1 VSGDRQPAL
10 AGAVPLCD
18 DRPMPTS
25 APPAEAT
32 AAELVRWTV
41 EAIGRQDL
49 AAARLAWA
57 DDIVE
62 RFPDRT
68 CRGVEELAAY
78 FQEAYDAISD
88 WGFEALAVVGEGEDV
103 LVQWRLTGTHT
114 GPLLGIAATGRP
126 LEIDGMDHFVVRDG
140 RIVSNF
146 VVFDQMQYARQLG
159 MMPPDGSSA
168 DRALKGAF
176 NARTKLLDRLR
187 NR

>member
-1 VSGDRQPAL
+1 
-10 AGAVPLCD
+10 
-18 DRPMPTS
+18 MPTS

-32 AAELVRWTV
+32 NAELVRWTV

-57 DDIVE
+57 DEIVE

-68 CRGVEELAAY
+68 CRGIAELSAY

-103 LVQWRLTGTHT
+103 LVHWRLTGTHT
-114 GPLLGIAATGRP
+114 GSLLGIAATGRP
-126 LEIDGMDHFVVRDG
+126 ISIDGMDHFVVRDG

-146 VVFDQMQYARQLG
+146 VVFDQMDYARQLG
-159 MMPPDGSSA
+159 MLAAEGSAA
-168 DRALKGAF
+168 DRALKSVF
-176 NARTKLLDRLR
+176 NARTRLLDRLR
-187 NR
+187 R

>member
-1 VSGDRQPAL
+1 MA
-10 AGAVPLCD
+10 
-18 DRPMPTS
+18 TS
-25 APPAEAT
+25 APPVEAT
-32 AAELVRWTV
+32 PTELVRWTV

-68 CRGVEELAAY
+68 CRGVDELTAY
-78 FQEAYDAISD
+78 FEEAYAAFSD
-88 WGFEALAVVGEGEDV
+88 WGFEPLAVVGDGEVV
-103 LVQWRLTGTHT
+103 LAHWRLTGIHT
-114 GPLLGIAATGRP
+114 GTLLGIAPTGRP
-126 LEIDGMDHFVVRDG
+126 VTIDGMDHFVVRDG

-146 VVFDQMQYARQLG
+146 VVFDQMDYARQLG
-159 MMPPDGSSA
+159 MVPADGSSA
-168 DRALKGAF
+168 DRAMKSAF